1 MERNVVTVELIENP
15 AVRRQMTIAGAGLLK
30 GQWRI
35 VGEVKKETEQKKSV
49 VIPAVVEPVE
59 QEPDLILESIRSNY
73 RLITGKDAKGNWGA
87 KKIGEELKKLQA

>member
-35 VGEVKKETEQKKSV
+35 VGEVKKEIEQKKSD
-49 VIPAVVEPVE
+49 VIPAAVE
-59 QEPDLILESIRSNY
+59 QEPDLILESLRSNY
-73 RLITGKDAKGNWGA
+73 KLITGKDPKGNWGA
-87 KKIGEELKKLQA
+87 KKIGEELKKVQA